1 MAWVPKIALAL
12 SVGIL
17 AAQQTPVVVDPEDE
31 LLSML
36 QEWRQQ
42 KRGNPLTL
50 ESTSASEGTAD
61 ASVRAGGCL
70 INGKPTNP
78 CPYGDTTQRDRR
90 SPVILSA
97 IQPEYPAL
105 AAASGIRG
113 RVSVLVTVDE
123 NGIPQ
128 DSKVI
133 SVSARDAGGQLIKD
147 AKKCS
152 VSIRPHC
159 QQWGTGSSLLERR
172 TACRLLRT
180 SYSKSTFLPRINP
193 AGLASRRRGW
203 YARGQF
209 SHGLR

>member
-1 MAWVPKIALAL
+1 MAWLPKIAMTFSIGVA
-12 SVGIL
+12 
-17 AAQQTPVVVDPEDE
+17 AAQQLPVIVDPEDE

-42 KRGNPLTL
+42 KRGNTLTL

-61 ASVRAGGCL
+61 AFVRAGGCL

-78 CPYGDTTQRDRR
+78 CPYVGDATQRNRR

-133 SVSARDAGGQLIKD
+133 SVSARDPGGQLIKD
-147 AKKCS
+147 AKRFGFDKAALAAVRNWIFAPGTKDS
-152 VSIRPHC
+152 VPV
-159 QQWGTGSSLLERR
+159 
-172 TACRLLRT
+172 
-180 SYSKSTFLPRINP
+180 STKLVIEVNFPPQN
-193 AGLASRRRGW
+193 
-203 YARGQF
+203 
-209 SHGLR
+209 

>member
-1 MAWVPKIALAL
+1 MSWLPKIAITFSIGVA
-12 SVGIL
+12 
-17 AAQQTPVVVDPEDE
+17 AAQQSPIIVDPDDE

-42 KRGNPLTL
+42 NRGKPLTL
-50 ESTSASEGTAD
+50 ESISAGEGTAD
-61 ASVRAGGCL
+61 ASVKAGGCL

-78 CPYGDTTQRDRR
+78 YPYGDTTQRDRR
-90 SPVILSA
+90 IPVILSA

-123 NGIPQ
+123 NGIPR

-147 AKKCS
+147 AKK
-152 VSIRPHC
+152 VGFDQAALAAVRNWIFAP
-159 QQWGTGSSLLERR
+159 GTKDGV
-172 TACRLLRT
+172 
-180 SYSKSTFLPRINP
+180 P
-193 AGLASRRRGW
+193 APTKLVIEVNFPP
-203 YARGQF
+203 QN
-209 SHGLR
+209 